1 MEKPRLGHIHFLN
14 VLPITYSL
22 TQCGYGEGIDIKG
35 GVPSVMNNDLIN
47 NRLDASEVS
56 SIVYARNFDKLL
68 ILPDLCVRADGPVR
82 SIIIQKANYG
92 NQSGQDCAH
101 CPVRHFPCTAEDYP
115 EQVL

>member
-82 SIIIQKANYG
+82 
-92 NQSGQDCAH
+92 
-101 CPVRHFPCTAEDYP
+101 HFPCPAEDYP